1 MGATLKSANKNR
13 VMDCVVE
20 VEFYILRSS
29 EGERAR
35 ERDRGDSSVTVLL
48 LFFMINLIG

>member
-29 EGERAR
+29 EAER